1 MEIIKR
7 ENMATKVD
15 ANDWEEAIKA
25 AGQILVDSKD
35 IKYGYVE
42 AMIEAVKELGPYIVL
57 TPGFALAHARP
68 SEEVIRNSMSLIT
81 LKEPISFG
89 SPNDP
94 VKVILCLACVD
105 QNSHLASL
113 QKVAGKLM
121 EDETIDK
128 LSACVSVDELYN
140 LIND

>member
-1 MEIIKR
+1 VAIIKR
-7 ENMATKVD
+7 ENMTVKVEVS
-15 ANDWEEAIKA
+15 NWEEAIKA
-25 AGQILVDSKD
+25 VGQILVDADD
-35 IKYGYVE
+35 IKEGYVK
-42 AMIEAVKELGPYIVL
+42 AMIEAVRDLGPYIVL

-68 SEEVIRNSMSLIT
+68 SEDVINNSMALIT
-81 LKEPISFG
+81 LKDPVSFG

-105 QNSHLASL
+105 QNSHLESL
-113 QKVAGKLM
+113 QQIAGRIM
-121 EDETIDK
+121 ADGTIAK